1 MIRICFTFCLFMNVK
16 SSEIAELQVQPVS
29 EGDNVTIK
37 CDQQTA
43 KGNKNGLV
51 WYWQS
56 TGKVPQ
62 YIVRT
67 FEHDNKHRF
76 AREFENGRFTMTVD
90 EERFDLNIYG
100 VSWTDI
106 GMYFCGKGKSNVV
119 EFGSGTLLVF
129 EGTYRL
135 KHGSEDFNPEINETQ
150 GSSNDQCVR
159 ISETDSPTQ
168 SCVYK
173 LPKRNLS
180 LSDAGTYFCAVVP
193 CEETVM
199 GNGSTEIKG
208 DDCTQQMHV
217 LFCFSITRAVI
228 LIILVGVLTVLHRDT
243 ICRKLDLQ
251 RNI

>member
-1 MIRICFTFCLFMNVK
+1 MITLITALFLFTTVK
-16 SSEIAELQVQPVS
+16 TGISGLQVQTVRRGNI
-29 EGDNVTIK
+29 EVIK
-37 CDQQTA
+37 S

-129 EGTYRL
+129 EGND
-135 KHGSEDFNPEINETQ
+135 KHTFS
-150 GSSNDQCVR
+150 
-159 ISETDSPTQ
+159 
-168 SCVYK
+168 
-173 LPKRNLS
+173 
-180 LSDAGTYFCAVVP
+180 
-193 CEETVM
+193 
-199 GNGSTEIKG
+199 